1 MLEEYRLLQREHIKH
16 KHKNCTNENEDIIFF
31 QLLLSIVIF
40 DSSHGN
46 LKQKSNNEGKTHS
59 YALSDWQLFHCIIIL
74 FCIYG
79 EGINIQCLACDL
91 ETKENG
97 EILYGTHM
105 NWELFSY

>member
-1 MLEEYRLLQREHIKH
+1 MSFLIQVMAI
-16 KHKNCTNENEDIIFF
+16 
-31 QLLLSIVIF
+31 LSKI
-40 DSSHGN
+40 
-46 LKQKSNNEGKTHS
+46 SNNEGKTQS
-59 YALSDWQLFHCIIIL
+59 YALSDWQLFLCIIIL

-91 ETKENG
+91 ETKANG

>member
-1 MLEEYRLLQREHIKH
+1 MRISFFS
-16 KHKNCTNENEDIIFF
+16 NCSCP
-31 QLLLSIVIF
+31 LSFLIQVMAIL
-40 DSSHGN
+40 S
-46 LKQKSNNEGKTHS
+46 KISNNEGKTHS

-97 EILYGTHM
+97 EILYGAHM